1 MACYWIAIKG
11 NKMQMC
17 KKRTRNIISG
27 SYFGLFPPVAE
38 RSCQHDCFLSDLL
51 SLCLKRKFCDT
62 CKKMCLIR
70 KMYSIPAAKS
80 LDGKLKLSTL
90 AEDAHPPHSWREA
103 SQPLP
108 PARDIH
114 SLSGWW
120 RLYSLWGGELF
131 LWVTGGWISSL
142 SPLPCGSVAAAP
154 NVHRL
159 SQPACS
165 STN

>member
-1 MACYWIAIKG
+1 MFFPQRMACYWIAIKG

-120 RLYSLWGGELF
+120 RLYSLWGGSSSSGSPEDEFPPCLPF
-131 LWVTGGWISSL
+131 PVVVWQPPQTCTG
-142 SPLPCGSVAAAP
+142 
-154 NVHRL
+154 
-159 SQPACS
+159 
-165 STN
+165 